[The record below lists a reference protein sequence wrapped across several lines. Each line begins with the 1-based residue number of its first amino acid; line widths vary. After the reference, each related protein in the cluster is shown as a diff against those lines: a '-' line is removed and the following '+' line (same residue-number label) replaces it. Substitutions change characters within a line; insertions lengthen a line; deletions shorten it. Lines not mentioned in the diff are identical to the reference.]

1 MRRLAILAVCL
12 GPALTDA
19 AVGQTVPDG
28 SQAARVA
35 PEFRRTP
42 QLRVDPFRHVLIPR
56 WGVVL
61 SGGAI
66 AGNNALNLSD
76 IGAVIRLND
85 DDAYLISDLLNTVGL
100 VPAGNAAI
108 GDGQGEGGLY
118 VGGPFGEH
126 VGFGFTAQGRA
137 YGSFRVDDDAVAML
151 RDGNAAQQSFDVGR
165 TEGAGLGTVE
175 FGGHAVVR
183 LGPLGSQDGVRLS
196 LGFGGRYIQP
206 VAYGREVTVLRD
218 GTPIYVGGDSVGAA
232 VDVQVEHTPDPKFGG
247 GSGFA
252 ADFLARVDWPT
263 SGIYFEAVAV
273 NIGRVTIAAAE
284 RRLLSFSV
292 ASTDLAEIADSLD
305 TADFEVQDTTEVKVS
320 LPRVLRFS
328 TGAWANSYLQ
338 LDASASIPVGGDF
351 DLPLAVDLWSTWRF
365 TPILPVRLG
374 LALGGS
380 HGIGYTAGLGVELR
394 NFYVQAL
401 GGSFGGLFKSAT
413 GVAGRFE
420 LGVFF

>member
-1 MRRLAILAVCL
+1 MLTLCL
-12 GPALTDA
+12 GVTLAGST
-19 AVGQTVPDG
+19 VGQTVPDA
-28 SQAARVA
+28 SQAARVE

-76 IGAVIRLND
+76 IGAVIELSDND
-85 DDAYLISDLLNTVGL
+85 TYLISDLLNTVGL

-118 VGGPFGEH
+118 VGGPFGKH
-126 VGFGFTAQGRA
+126 VSFGFTAQGRA
-137 YGSFRVDDDAVAML
+137 YGSFRVDEDAVAML
-151 RDGNAAQQSFDVGR
+151 RDGNATQQAFNVGQ
-165 TEGAGLGTVE
+165 TEGAGLGTAE

-183 LGPLGSQDGVRLS
+183 LGPIGSQDGARLS
-196 LGFGGRYIQP
+196 LGFGGRYIEP
-206 VAYGREVTVLRD
+206 IAYGREVTVLRD
-218 GTPIYVGGDSVGAA
+218 STPLYVGGDSVGAA
-232 VDVQVEHTPDPKFGG
+232 LDLQVEHTPDPKLGS

-252 ADFLARVDWPT
+252 ADFMARVEWPT
-263 SGIYFEAVAV
+263 SGIYFEVLAA
-273 NIGRVTIAAAE
+273 NIGKVTVEAAE
-284 RRLLSFSV
+284 RRMLSFSV

-305 TADFEVQDTTEVKVS
+305 TADFEVQDTTAVKVS
-320 LPRVLRFS
+320 LPRTLRFS
-328 TGAWANSYLQ
+328 AGAWANRYLQ
-338 LDASASIPVGGDF
+338 LDASASVPVGGDF

-365 TPILPVRLG
+365 TPILPLRLG

-380 HGIGYTAGLGVELR
+380 HGIGYTAGLGLELR
-394 NFYVQAL
+394 NVYLQAL
-401 GGSFGGLFKSAT
+401 GGSFGGLFKNAT
-413 GVAGRFE
+413 GFAGRFE

>member
-1 MRRLAILAVCL
+1 MLTLCL
-12 GPALTDA
+12 GVTLAGST
-19 AVGQTVPDG
+19 VGQTVPDA
-28 SQAARVA
+28 SQAARVE

-76 IGAVIRLND
+76 IGAVIELSDND
-85 DDAYLISDLLNTVGL
+85 TYLISDLLNTVGL

-118 VGGPFGEH
+118 VGGPFGKH
-126 VGFGFTAQGRA
+126 VSFGFTAQGRA
-137 YGSFRVDDDAVAML
+137 YGSFRVDEDAVAML
-151 RDGNAAQQSFDVGR
+151 RDGNATQQAFNVGQ
-165 TEGAGLGTVE
+165 TEGAGLGTAE

-183 LGPLGSQDGVRLS
+183 LGPIGSQDGARLS
-196 LGFGGRYIQP
+196 LGFGGRYIEP
-206 VAYGREVTVLRD
+206 IAYGREVTVLRD
-218 GTPIYVGGDSVGAA
+218 STPLYVGGDSVGAA
-232 VDVQVEHTPDPKFGG
+232 LDLQVEHTPDPKLGS

-252 ADFLARVDWPT
+252 ADFMARVEWPT
-263 SGIYFEAVAV
+263 SGIYFEVLAA
-273 NIGRVTIAAAE
+273 NIGKVTVEAAE
-284 RRLLSFSV
+284 RRMLSFSV

-305 TADFEVQDTTEVKVS
+305 TADFEVQDTTAVKVS
-320 LPRVLRFS
+320 LPRTLRFS
-328 TGAWANSYLQ
+328 AGAWANRYLQ
-338 LDASASIPVGGDF
+338 LDASASVPVGGDF

-365 TPILPVRLG
+365 TPILPLRLG

-380 HGIGYTAGLGVELR
+380 HGIGYTAGLGLELR
-394 NFYVQAL
+394 NVSLQAL
-401 GGSFGGLFKSAT
+401 GGSFGGLFKNAT
-413 GVAGRFE
+413 GFAGRFE

>member
-1 MRRLAILAVCL
+1 MLTLCL
-12 GPALTDA
+12 GVTLAGTT
-19 AVGQTVPDG
+19 VGQTVPDA
-28 SQAARVA
+28 SQAARVE

-76 IGAVIRLND
+76 IGAVIELSDND
-85 DDAYLISDLLNTVGL
+85 TYLISDLLNTVGL

-118 VGGPFGEH
+118 VGGPFGKH
-126 VGFGFTAQGRA
+126 VSFGFTAQGRA
-137 YGSFRVDDDAVAML
+137 YGSFRVDEDAVAML
-151 RDGNAAQQSFDVGR
+151 RDGNATQQAFNVGQ
-165 TEGAGLGTVE
+165 TEGAGLGTAE

-183 LGPLGSQDGVRLS
+183 LGPIGSQDGARLS
-196 LGFGGRYIQP
+196 LGFGGRYIEP
-206 VAYGREVTVLRD
+206 IAYGREVTVLRD
-218 GTPIYVGGDSVGAA
+218 STPLYVGGDSVGAA
-232 VDVQVEHTPDPKFGG
+232 LDLQVEHTPDPKLGS

-252 ADFLARVDWPT
+252 ADFMARVEWPT
-263 SGIYFEAVAV
+263 SGIYFEVLAA
-273 NIGRVTIAAAE
+273 NIGKVTVEAAE
-284 RRLLSFSV
+284 RRMLSFSV

-305 TADFEVQDTTEVKVS
+305 TADFEVQDTTAVKVS
-320 LPRVLRFS
+320 LPRTLRFS
-328 TGAWANSYLQ
+328 AGAWANRYLQ
-338 LDASASIPVGGDF
+338 LDASASVPVGGDF

-365 TPILPVRLG
+365 TPILPLRLG

-380 HGIGYTAGLGVELR
+380 HGIGYTAGLGLELR
-394 NFYVQAL
+394 NVYLQAL
-401 GGSFGGLFKSAT
+401 GGSFGGLFKNAT
-413 GVAGRFE
+413 GFAGRFE